1 MKEASEGVQTSL
13 AEELTMRWHLARE
26 AAETVRSDS
35 RTVNAGVESL
45 RIDTAKS
52 FFRSWGEKALNEL
65 AEVDAFWPNVFTDYG
80 ARSAGFAYQ
89 LRAAQDQ
96 KARHFL
102 VHGDQELQREELASG
117 HGVICTVTSVATDAP
132 MWKVAF
138 SYPDLPTL
146 KHGDKLVIAGTPL
159 IVLEV
164 HEIDFDSHTMMLKPM
179 WKNAKPKAGAL
190 GMAPTS
196 KEWRGKELVLI
207 DEMPYGIDE
216 RRATMTHR
224 KKTSGSDITD
234 LIVARP
240 RRHAALDDDGP
251 VLASGDDQ

>member
-1 MKEASEGVQTSL
+1 
-13 AEELTMRWHLARE
+13 
-26 AAETVRSDS
+26 
-35 RTVNAGVESL
+35 
-45 RIDTAKS
+45 
-52 FFRSWGEKALNEL
+52 
-65 AEVDAFWPNVFTDYG
+65 
-80 ARSAGFAYQ
+80 
-89 LRAAQDQ
+89 
-96 KARHFL
+96 
-102 VHGDQELQREELASG
+102 
-117 HGVICTVTSVATDAP
+117 
-132 MWKVAF
+132 MWKVSF

-146 KHGDKLVIAGTPL
+146 KHGDKLVITGTPL

-164 HEIDFDSHTMMLKPM
+164 HEIDFDSHTMMLRPT